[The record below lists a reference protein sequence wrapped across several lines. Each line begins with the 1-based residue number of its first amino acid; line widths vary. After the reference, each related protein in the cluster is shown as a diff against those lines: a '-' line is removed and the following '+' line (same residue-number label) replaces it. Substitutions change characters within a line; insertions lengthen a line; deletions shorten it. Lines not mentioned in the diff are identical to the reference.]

1 LARIRFIL
9 AVDPRT
15 LQSGAPM
22 KKSDSIQSSGL
33 GTPELD
39 RRQLLR
45 FAGVTGLTAA
55 AIAQPRFA
63 AAEIYEQGDEQCRVA
78 EPAVKPVDLSE
89 NVLADFIAVSQ
100 ALTGAPEV
108 PRKRRLAGEYLERF
122 AQLWDPTKTDIPNPG
137 YFPKLLALHDR
148 YKSLP
153 DAPPDAK
160 AAQLISDPNFTDAA
174 QQVIYLWYVSA
185 FFIEPPDNSI
195 GAKPGTFKPGKT
207 WIYGTAD
214 QYRQSLLWPLLR
226 AHPPAMPQQGGGPG
240 YWATAAKPFEA

>member
-1 LARIRFIL
+1 
-9 AVDPRT
+9 
-15 LQSGAPM
+15 M
-22 KKSDSIQSSGL
+22 KKSDSTQSSCL
-33 GTPELD
+33 GTPGLD

-45 FAGVTGLTAA
+45 FATATGLTAA
-55 AIAQPRFA
+55 AVGQPRFA
-63 AAEIYEQGDEQCRVA
+63 AAEIYEQGDEQCRIA
-78 EPAVKPVDLSE
+78 QPAVKPVDLSE
-89 NVLADFIAVSQ
+89 NVLSDFITVSQ
-100 ALTGAPEV
+100 ALTGAPE
-108 PRKRRLAGEYLERF
+108 PARKRRLAGEYLERF
-122 AQLWDPTKTDIPNPG
+122 GQLWDPTKTDIPNPG

-148 YKSLP
+148 YKNLP

-160 AAQLISDPNFTDAA
+160 AAQLIDDPNFTDAA
-174 QQVIYLWYVSA
+174 QQVLYLWYVSA

>member
-1 LARIRFIL
+1 MK
-9 AVDPRT
+9 
-15 LQSGAPM
+15 QEEPM
-22 KKSDSIQSSGL
+22 KYKDSDSASSSVRS
-33 GTPELD
+33 TPALD

-45 FAGVTGLTAA
+45 FATVTGLTAA
-55 AIAQPRFA
+55 AVGQPRFV
-63 AAEIYEQGDEQCRVA
+63 AAEIYEQGDEQCQVA
-78 EPAVKPVDLSE
+78 QPAVKPVDLSE
-89 NVLADFIAVSQ
+89 NVLSDFITVSQ

-108 PRKRRLAGEYLERF
+108 ARKRSLAGEYFERF

-137 YFPKLLALHDR
+137 YFPKLLALHDK
-148 YKSLP
+148 YKNLP
-153 DAPPDAK
+153 EATPDAK
-160 AAQLISDPNFTDAA
+160 AKQLITDPNFTDAA

-195 GAKPGTFKPGKT
+195 GATPGTFKAGKT

-226 AHPPAMPQQGGGPG
+226 AHAPALPQPGGGPG

>member
-1 LARIRFIL
+1 
-9 AVDPRT
+9 
-15 LQSGAPM
+15 M
-22 KKSDSIQSSGL
+22 KKSDQVLSSREGA
-33 GTPELD
+33 PALD

-45 FAGVTGLTAA
+45 FATATGLTAA
-55 AIAQPRFA
+55 SVGQSRFA
-63 AAEIYEQGDEQCRVA
+63 TAEIYEQGDEQCRIAQPGVQA
-78 EPAVKPVDLSE
+78 VDLSE
-89 NVLADFIAVSQ
+89 NVLSDFITVSQ

-108 PRKRRLAGEYLERF
+108 PRKRGLAGEYLGRF

-148 YKSLP
+148 YKNLP
-153 DAPPDAK
+153 DATPDVK
-160 AAQLISDPNFTDAA
+160 ATQLINDANFTDAA

-195 GAKPGTFKPGKT
+195 GATPGTFKTGKT

-240 YWATAAKPFEA
+240 YWATAAKPLEA